1 MISGRFSFNSL
12 MLSAVKS
19 LRKYVR
25 EFGAFRTNLINAF
38 CGISGQFL
46 IDTRS
51 NAWQHLKN
59 KKDVGNELLS
69 PSSRLDAR
77 PARKPTPTAI
87 SPTPI
92 SGEAVYSPMQVKQS
106 TGTFYL
112 LDIAR
117 KVISELM
124 HKHHLII

>member
-1 MISGRFSFNSL
+1 MKNPGTKELGQTVSDKARTTIVIAVKLKPSYEGLSFLCAVILYVQPHYGYNSIYIVSNILFLYSNVISGRFSFNSL
-12 MLSAVKS
+12 MFFAVKS

-59 KKDVGNELLS
+59 KKDVG
-69 PSSRLDAR
+69 
-77 PARKPTPTAI
+77 
-87 SPTPI
+87 
-92 SGEAVYSPMQVKQS
+92 
-106 TGTFYL
+106 
-112 LDIAR
+112 
-117 KVISELM
+117 
-124 HKHHLII
+124 